1 VGTSNLLRDDVAR
14 AVIGRNGMFTV
25 RPEKIRI
32 GDPAEQPAEDE
43 YSALGEVR
51 EVVYLGSDTRYI
63 VSLDAGGELVVT
75 EQNLQTSSMEALAA
89 QGKAVRLT
97 WKRQHV
103 LSLAESQEAEG
114 DQEGVEDK

>member
-1 VGTSNLLRDDVAR
+1 
-14 AVIGRNGMFTV
+14 
-25 RPEKIRI
+25 
-32 GDPAEQPAEDE
+32 
-43 YSALGEVR
+43 VR

-63 VSLDAGGELVVT
+63 VSLDAGGQLVVT
-75 EQNLQTSSMEALAA
+75 QQNLQTSSMEVLAA

-114 DQEGVEDK
+114 DQEGVESK